1 MISESLFVDF
11 AETLISTRRSIL
23 PKRLFEPGPNDEQ
36 IELILSAAAA
46 APDHG
51 LIRPW
56 RFIICTPSSR
66 GRLADAFAKSLMA
79 RDSSVTPEQISDAKN
94 KAHRAPL
101 LLLGVIN
108 VRGLGVEI
116 PISERYISAGCAI
129 QNILLMAHSMGFGA
143 SPTSGK
149 SMYMDP
155 VRNLFKLSDVE
166 DPLCFISIGTPDREK
181 PGQPRMITKD
191 FVSYI

>member
-23 PKRLFEPGPNDEQ
+23 PKRLFGPGPNDEQ

-56 RFIICTPSSR
+56 RFIICTSSSR
-66 GRLADAFAKSLMA
+66 ESLADAFAKSLMA
-79 RDSSVTPEQISDAKN
+79 RDSSVTSEQISDAKN
-94 KAHRAPL
+94 KAYRAPFL
-101 LLLGVIN
+101 VMGVIN
-108 VRGLGVEI
+108 VRGLDPEI
-116 PISERYISAGCAI
+116 PAAERYISAGCAI

-191 FVSYI
+191 FASYI

>member
-23 PKRLFEPGPNDEQ
+23 PKRLFEPGPNDQQ

-66 GRLADAFAKSLMA
+66 ENLADAFAKSLIA
-79 RDSSVTPEQISDAKN
+79 RDSSVTSEQISDAKN
-94 KAHRAPL
+94 KAYRAPFL
-101 LLLGVIN
+101 LMGVIN
-108 VRGLGVEI
+108 VRGLDSEI
-116 PISERYISAGCAI
+116 PAAERYISAGCAI

-155 VRNLFKLSDVE
+155 VRNIFKLSDE
-166 DPLCFISIGTPDREK
+166 EEPLCFISIGTPDREK
-181 PGQPRMITKD
+181 TGQPRMITKD